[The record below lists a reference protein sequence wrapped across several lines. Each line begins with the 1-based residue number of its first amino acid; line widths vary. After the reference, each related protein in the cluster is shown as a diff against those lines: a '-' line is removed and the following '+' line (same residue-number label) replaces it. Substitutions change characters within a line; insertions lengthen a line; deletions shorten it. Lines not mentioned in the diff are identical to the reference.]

1 MWSNLGDGLLRP
13 PPFEPISLLLI
24 QRIPKLCPF
33 LPTFDQRHL
42 RLSVQLQADAVN
54 GHKKSFMLDS
64 TLPLVDPRTVT
75 SSDSSR
81 PPFHIVPRQLPGY
94 TKSRLRSSGLGMV
107 VIFGSGTSADIY
119 FTHSV
124 CNICY
129 KATSVKILESHC
141 ITFASPLNYS
151 FKVQSMTVC
160 PPSITSPALK
170 EELGQKTGLSL
181 IDCLHADVKHCLVN
195 ERVLAQKF
203 EALLK

>member
-1 MWSNLGDGLLRP
+1 MWAWCWWNLGDGLLP
-13 PPFEPISLLLI
+13 PPPSEPISLLLI

-129 KATSVKILESHC
+129 KATSVKMLKSHC
-141 ITFASPLNYS
+141 ITFASLLKYVP
-151 FKVQSMTVC
+151 QSSKYESLSKIYRFFGLERRVWTKDRTFTHNL
-160 PPSITSPALK
+160 SALK
-170 EELGQKTGLSL
+170 CETLSS
-181 IDCLHADVKHCLVN
+181 
-195 ERVLAQKF
+195 
-203 EALLK
+203 

>member
-33 LPTFDQRHL
+33 LSTFDQRHL

-81 PPFHIVPRQLPGY
+81 PPFHNVPRQLPGY
-94 TKSRLRSSGLGMV
+94 TKSRLRSSRLGMV
-107 VIFGSGTSADIY
+107 IIFGSGTSAEIY

-129 KATSVKILESHC
+129 KATSVNMLKSHC
-141 ITFASPLNYS
+141 ITFASLLKYVP
-151 FKVQSMTVC
+151 QSSKYESLSKIYRFFGLERRVWTKDRTFTHNL
-160 PPSITSPALK
+160 SALK
-170 EELGQKTGLSL
+170 CETLSS
-181 IDCLHADVKHCLVN
+181 
-195 ERVLAQKF
+195 
-203 EALLK
+203 